1 MKTKGQPQNRCVP
14 PPKRMIATELGIS
27 ASVSSAKMPWLA
39 VLCFCFQAFCF
50 GIVLY
55 LWRSQKNRTESYSI
69 SFTQLP
75 LMLIFCLIRIH
86 LSSLRDQHR
95 CVNITKLWSLFG
107 SPVFPGMSFFFS
119 RILSRIRTKLCHYI
133 SLAFSGL

>member
-27 ASVSSAKMPWLA
+27 ACLSPLQRCHGWQSCVFVFKLFILGQFYIYGE
-39 VLCFCFQAFCF
+39 VRK
-50 GIVLY
+50 IV
-55 LWRSQKNRTESYSI
+55 QSYSI